1 MKSGMWHWRI
11 LAAALAFA
19 LLALSGSDAFAQTSA
34 GDKPPRDTIPFFAAM
49 RKPDR
54 PDLGTL
60 RAIRFL
66 TDDDYPPFHFYGP
79 DGQLTGFNVDLAR
92 AICRELSLACT
103 IQPRR
108 WDSLLNAL
116 NEDQGDAV
124 IASFKPGA
132 KDLSAYSFSIPYYR
146 TPARFVALR
155 KTADELAPP
164 GQALEANRLEGRT
177 IGVLNGSAHAAYLA
191 DFFGKSAHRF
201 VSDLAEAQALLTK
214 GAVDLLFVD
223 GVSIALWL
231 NSGEGNCCRFV
242 GGPFNE
248 ARYFGDGVMIAMRKD
263 AGVLRRAVDY
273 ALYRVSESGQ
283 YHALM
288 LKYFP
293 VRFQ

>member
-1 MKSGMWHWRI
+1 VSTGLRCWQKLVAS
-11 LAAALAFA
+11 LALVW
-19 LLALSGSDAFAQTSA
+19 LALSGAIALAQSSA
-34 GDKPPRDTIPFFAAM
+34 NDKPSRDTIPFFSAM

-60 RAIRFL
+60 RAVRFL
-66 TDDDYPPFHFYGP
+66 TDDDYPPFHFLGP

-108 WDSLLNAL
+108 WDTLLAAL
-116 NEDQGDAV
+116 SEDQGDAV

-155 KTADELAPP
+155 KMADSLASQ
-164 GQALEANRLEGRT
+164 GKTLEADRLEGRT
-177 IGVLNGSAHAAYLA
+177 IGVLAGSAHAAYLA
-191 DFFGKSAHRF
+191 DFFGKSAHRL
-201 VSDLAEAQALLTK
+201 VYDLAEAQSLLVK
-214 GAVDLLFVD
+214 GDIDLLFVD
-223 GVSIALWL
+223 GVSIAPWL
-231 NSGEGNCCRFV
+231 NTSEGNCCRFV

-263 AGVLRRAVDY
+263 AGVLRRAIDY
-273 ALYRVSESGQ
+273 ALYRVSENGQ

>member
-1 MKSGMWHWRI
+1 VNSIWNDQRI
-11 LAAALAFA
+11 LSGLLVALWLLLGA
-19 LLALSGSDAFAQTSA
+19 LPAQAQTASSA
-34 GDKPPRDTIPFFAAM
+34 PQLRDTIPSFAAM

-54 PDLGTL
+54 PDLGAL

-92 AICRELSLACT
+92 AICQELSLACT

-108 WDSLLNAL
+108 WDTLRMAL
-116 NEDQGDAV
+116 SEDQGDAV
-124 IASFKPGA
+124 IASFKPSA

-155 KTADELAPP
+155 KTADALISP
-164 GQALEANRLEGRT
+164 GQTLEADRLEGRT
-177 IGVLNGSAHAAYLA
+177 IGVISGSAHAAYLA
-191 DFFGKSAHRF
+191 DFFGKSAHRL
-201 VSDLAEAQALLTK
+201 VTDLAEAQSKLVK
-214 GAVDLLFVD
+214 GEVDFLFVD
-223 GVSIALWL
+223 GVSIAPWL
-231 NSGEGNCCRFV
+231 GTGEGNCCRFV

-248 ARYFGDGVMIAMRKD
+248 ARYFGDGVMIALRKD
-263 AGVLRRAVDY
+263 AGILRRAIDY
-273 ALYRVSESGQ
+273 ALYRVSENGQ